1 MWERLEEAGAKP
13 ALLVLCVDR
22 DNDIG
27 VKTSLA
33 TPIVGR
39 DKCLVAATRLA
50 LADPEEADANT
61 IFAAVKEHD
70 DLVQRGYRV
79 EVAVV
84 AGTQKRGIEA
94 DRKIMEEVKNILA
107 SHKVDGI
114 VFVSDGAEDEY
125 VIPIVQNFKPI
136 YSVRRVVIK
145 HSERVEESY
154 AILSRYLKMLV
165 YDPRYSRFVLG
176 VPGLLLLTFGILT
189 VLGRTTE
196 AVAAALVILGLAF
209 IVRGFDLDKLASALT
224 QMRPSGYLRFF
235 SALASVLILIS
246 AVYVGFTSVSSTP
259 EYTKIAAQPEL
270 FFEYGA
276 YLIGLFLQETINLIW
291 IGVGIYLAGSALYH
305 WIRHSYK
312 VFRTATNLLV
322 LLLLYFPMTQISLIL
337 LGKGSPAYL
346 TSLLLIGLAILF
358 LVVSLVY
365 QYVIAK
371 RLPR

>member
-1 MWERLEEAGAKP
+1 MEEARAKP

-22 DNDIG
+22 DNDVG

-61 IFAAVKEHD
+61 IFAAIKEHD
-70 DLVQRGYRV
+70 DLLQQGYSV

-94 DRKIMEEVKNILA
+94 DRKIMEEIKSILA

-125 VIPIVQNFKPI
+125 VIPVVQNFKPI
-136 YSVRRVVIK
+136 LSVRRVVIK
-145 HSERVEESY
+145 HSESVEESY

-189 VLGRTTE
+189 ALGKTAE

-209 IVRGFDLDKLASALT
+209 IARGFDLDKLASALT
-224 QMRPSGYLRFF
+224 QMRPSAYLRFF
-235 SALASVLILIS
+235 SALAAVLILLS
-246 AVYVGFTSVSSTP
+246 ALYVGFTSVSGTP
-259 EYTKIAAQPEL
+259 EYAKIMVHPEL

-312 VFRTATNLLV
+312 VLRTATNLLI
-322 LLLLYFPMTQISLIL
+322 LLLLYFPITQISLIL

-365 QYVIAK
+365 QYVVAK
-371 RLPR
+371 RLRR

>member
-1 MWERLEEAGAKP
+1 MGEAGAKP

-22 DNDIG
+22 DDDVG
-27 VKTSLA
+27 VKTGLT
-33 TPIVGR
+33 TPIIGR

-61 IFAAVKEHD
+61 IFAAIKEHD
-70 DLVQRGYRV
+70 TLLQEGYVV

-94 DRKIMEEVKNILA
+94 DRKIMEETKSIL
-107 SHKVDGI
+107 STHKIDGI

-125 VIPIVQNFKPI
+125 IIPVVQNLKPI
-136 YSVRRVVIK
+136 FSVRRVVIK
-145 HSERVEESY
+145 HSESVETSY
-154 AILSRYLKMLV
+154 AILSRYIKMLV
-165 YDPRYSRFVLG
+165 YDPRYSRFFLG

-189 VLGRTTE
+189 AMGKTTE
-196 AVAAALVILGLAF
+196 AIAAVLVILGLAL
-209 IVRGFDLDKLASALT
+209 VARGFDLDKLASTLT
-224 QMRPSGYLRFF
+224 QMTPSGYLRFF
-235 SALASVLILIS
+235 SALAAILILIS
-246 AVYVGFTSVSSTP
+246 AVYLGFTSVSSTP
-259 EYTKIAAQPEL
+259 EYAKVIAQPDL

-276 YLIGLFLQETINLIW
+276 YLTGLFLQESINLIW
-291 IGVGIYLAGSALYH
+291 IGVGIYLAGSILYY

-312 VFRTATNLLV
+312 VIRTATNLLI

-365 QYVIAK
+365 QYVVIK
-371 RLPR
+371 RSRR